1 MFEDQIVLKLKE
13 VFARNDVAVEGRL
26 LGGMSNY
33 TYLVLVGQ
41 ERYTFRLLGDYAEY
55 FVNRLHEKKH
65 IELFEKMGITNKMIY
80 FEEETGI
87 KIAKYIEGKSLN
99 FMQEYPYEK
108 VAKVLKKI
116 HNSGVSSFVDYD
128 PFGRLSTYEG
138 YIKRLGFVHP
148 ETYVDLKKEFF
159 QYKSYLENQQKVL
172 THGDS
177 QPSNFILT
185 DEEMVC
191 VDFEFSGNN
200 DLVHD
205 IACFGNIDFKHA
217 KDLLEV
223 YYKEKLTVD
232 HKKRLVLWR
241 MFQCFQWY
249 NVAMFKDMQGMS
261 AKLHIDFSKVAQ
273 NYLNKIEVLFNELAL
288 VTK

>member
-13 VFARNDVAVEGRL
+13 VFQRDDVAVEGRL

-33 TYLVLVGQ
+33 TYLVLVGE

-55 FVNRLHEKKH
+55 FVNRLDEKKH
-65 IELFEKMGITNKMIY
+65 IDLFEKMGITNKTIY

-108 VAKVLKKI
+108 VANVLKKI
-116 HNSGVSSFVDYD
+116 HTSGIASHVEYD
-128 PFGRLSTYEG
+128 PFGRLTTYEG

-148 ETYVDLKKEFF
+148 EEYLALKEEFF
-159 QYKSYLENQQKVL
+159 THKSYLENQPKVL

-185 DEEMVC
+185 EDEMVC

-200 DLVHD
+200 DILYD
-205 IACFGNIDFKHA
+205 IACFGNIDFSHA
-217 KDLLEV
+217 KDLLKV
-223 YYKEKLTVD
+223 YFKNELSID
-232 HKKRLVLWR
+232 HIKRLVLWR

-261 AKLHIDFSKVAQ
+261 VKLHIDFNKVAQ
-273 NYLNKIEVLFNELAL
+273 NYLNKIKILFTELEA
-288 VTK
+288 VGK